1 MDSLLPRKTFV
12 LVSICSGSGVGQTN
26 RCFTFTDKKIHVHF
40 YQQNNHEKLF
50 FFFISRATTGSFFP
64 SDIFPFL
71 PFFSQ
76 RLKRKN
82 ESGIYGWEKEKMKS
96 NVFFFRTPPE
106 RTISGLKKK
115 VCAMPNEETFERTR
129 NLPFFVGCLV
139 NKIKKEIKIFY
150 FVHGLVKFI
159 ANYFHE

>member
-106 RTISGLKKK
+106 RTISGWKKK
-115 VCAMPNEETFERTR
+115 KFAQCQMRKHSNTQEI
-129 NLPFFVGCLV
+129 CLS
-139 NKIKKEIKIFY
+139 
-150 FVHGLVKFI
+150 LLD
-159 ANYFHE
+159 AL